1 MKSLKPIE
9 RKPTISA
16 EIIDQIVSSI
26 RNGELKSGDILP
38 SEREL
43 SETFKVGRSTV
54 REAIMAL
61 EGTGIL
67 QRTSKGR
74 MITDYSSGSH
84 HKLWLYDVRANIR
97 DVFEMRKMIDIEA
110 AALAAKRSTPEDL
123 KKISETLV
131 DTIEFE
137 EMIASDMSFH
147 RAIVKATHNE
157 IIFKV
162 YNSVTGML
170 FQVYNYYSF
179 LPEEETEKIAYVKE
193 IYLEHKKILKAI
205 ESGKAGLAVESMRE
219 HFDFVEKTLLSN
231 VSKNI

>member
-1 MKSLKPIE
+1 
-9 RKPTISA
+9 
-16 EIIDQIVSSI
+16 
-26 RNGELKSGDILP
+26 
-38 SEREL
+38 
-43 SETFKVGRSTV
+43 
-54 REAIMAL
+54 
-61 EGTGIL
+61 
-67 QRTSKGR
+67 
-74 MITDYSSGSH
+74 MITDYSSSSH
-84 HKLWLYDVRANIR
+84 HKLWLLDARTNIR

-131 DTIEFE
+131 DTIEFQ

-162 YNSVTGML
+162 YNSVTAML

-179 LPEEETEKIAYVKE
+179 LPEEETEKIEYVKE
-193 IYLEHKKILKAI
+193 IYVEHKKILKAI

-219 HFDFVEKTLLSN
+219 HFEFVEKKLLSN
-231 VSKNI
+231 VSRNI